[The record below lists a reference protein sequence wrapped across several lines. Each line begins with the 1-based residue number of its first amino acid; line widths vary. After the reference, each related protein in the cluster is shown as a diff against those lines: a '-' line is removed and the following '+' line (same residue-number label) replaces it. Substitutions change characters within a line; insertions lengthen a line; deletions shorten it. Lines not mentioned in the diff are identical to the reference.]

1 MKVTKVPEV
10 QQYGMT
16 ERKRDG
22 GWKGGRGQ
30 KEWNLLLLDVCDV
43 QS

>member
-1 MKVTKVPEV
+1 VPEEE
-10 QQYGMT
+10 QQYGMA
-16 ERKRDG
+16 EMRRDG

-30 KEWNLLLLDVCDV
+30 KERNLLLLDVCDV